1 VSPVSLV
8 DDFAAFVGR
17 VESEEGAWVM
27 GEKGPPVVLLH
38 GIAGGRRL
46 FFRIVPR
53 LAERFRVIVPILH
66 GEARPAPTATLAD
79 LLDDLA
85 LLLERLDLREVRLLG
100 TSFGGYVALAY
111 ARRRDPRVKELIVQG
126 AFPRYRLRLM
136 DRVVL
141 ALSHLVPASVAS
153 AYFVH
158 RVLHGREIRLLA
170 RHAPGM
176 EPLVAGWQG
185 KTPFASLRRRTH
197 LIAGPALQVPDGLS
211 LTIAH
216 GGEDAVVPR
225 EAFEKLKRA
234 CPRARAVLWD
244 GVGHMAPL
252 THPELVAGLVS

>member
-1 VSPVSLV
+1 LV

-27 GEKGPPVVLLH
+27 GETGPPVVLLH

-46 FFRIVPR
+46 FFRLVPL
-53 LAERFRVIVPILH
+53 LAERFRVVVPLLH
-66 GEARPAPTATLAD
+66 GEARPAPEATMGD
-79 LLDDLA
+79 LLDELA
-85 LLLERLDLREVRLLG
+85 LLLERLDLNEVRLLG

-111 ARRRDPRVKELIVQG
+111 AGLGDPRLKEVIVQG
-126 AFPRYRLRLM
+126 TFSRYRLRPM
-136 DRVVL
+136 DRIAL

-158 RVLHGREIRLLA
+158 RVLRGREIRLLA
-170 RHAPGM
+170 RHAPGL

-197 LIAGPALQVPDGLS
+197 LIAGPGIEIPERTS

-225 EAFEKLKRA
+225 QAFEQLKRA
-234 CPRARAVLWD
+234 YPRARAVLWE

-252 THPELVAGLVS
+252 THPEQVAGLVS